1 MDLDSEADMS
11 ENGTGD
17 KPGEGG
23 ASTDSDSPGEASREA
38 LTTGEAAGICGVH
51 AETIRRAIRKG
62 DLQAAKLGGEWRISR
77 ADLEEWYQSKGGGR
91 LWSD

>member
-1 MDLDSEADMS
+1 MS
-11 ENGTGD
+11 NNGTGA

-23 ASTDSDSPGEASREA
+23 APAGDSSGEASREA
-38 LTTGEAAGICGVH
+38 LTTGEAADICGVH